1 MKNYQKGHSIVALSA
16 PKQSL
21 PAAKNNISFLKVSL
35 FSRSGAFNVYF
46 VPSSDFQ
53 VPAELNIDR
62 GSLVAIYCTRATNTQ
77 CSLLISVQSVFSSGF
92 LAARRL
98 RRSSPG
104 RQNDGSIF
112 KLRFFNSN

>member
-53 VPAELNIDR
+53 VPV
-62 GSLVAIYCTRATNTQ
+62 GSRYGIFVKLYHCQQFFQKSSVAFKDSERPPIE
-77 CSLLISVQSVFSSGF
+77 SG
-92 LAARRL
+92 RR
-98 RRSSPG
+98 
-104 RQNDGSIF
+104 
-112 KLRFFNSN
+112 

>member
-1 MKNYQKGHSIVALSA
+1 MIEKPQGHQSFDDFANATKTAGLVKKLDWPSLMKNYQKGHSIVALSA

-53 VPAELNIDR
+53 VPVELNIDR
-62 GSLVAIYCTRATNTQ
+62 GSLVAIYCTRATNTW
-77 CSLLISVQSVFSSGF
+77 
-92 LAARRL
+92 
-98 RRSSPG
+98 
-104 RQNDGSIF
+104 
-112 KLRFFNSN
+112 

>member
-77 CSLLISVQSVFSSGF
+77 CSLLISVQSVFSSSF
-92 LAARRL
+92 FVIIDT
-98 RRSSPG
+98 
-104 RQNDGSIF
+104 QEYGSIF
-112 KLRFFNSN
+112 KL